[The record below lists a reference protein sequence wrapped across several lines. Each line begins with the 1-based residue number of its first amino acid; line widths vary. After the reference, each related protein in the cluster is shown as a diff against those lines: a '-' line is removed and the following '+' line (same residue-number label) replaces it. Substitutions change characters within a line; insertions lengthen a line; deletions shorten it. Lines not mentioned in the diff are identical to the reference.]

1 MLQSLYSTLPLGWV
15 NASQAL
21 PVKAYAPA
29 LVAKAVTTVTKPAYW
44 PAGVTDVV
52 TLVPI
57 CEKQKKNRRR
67 LSFGEHGLGFNVVNV
82 VFFFA
87 THKQQYKVHK

>member
-29 LVAKAVTTVTKPAYW
+29 LVAKAVTTVTKPAY
-44 PAGVTDVV
+44 
-52 TLVPI
+52 
-57 CEKQKKNRRR
+57 
-67 LSFGEHGLGFNVVNV
+67 
-82 VFFFA
+82 
-87 THKQQYKVHK
+87 